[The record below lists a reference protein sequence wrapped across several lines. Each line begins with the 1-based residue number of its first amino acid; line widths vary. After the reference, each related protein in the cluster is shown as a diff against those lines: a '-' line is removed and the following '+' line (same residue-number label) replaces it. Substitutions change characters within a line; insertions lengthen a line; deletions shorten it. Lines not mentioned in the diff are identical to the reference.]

1 MIEILQIVLGFAIG
15 YAIASFS
22 ESFLHAIVGHASERA
37 RALWHRHPRLFHFM
51 IQSYYRHNFIHHE
64 ATFKED
70 FHQMFTCEAHQAE
83 LDASIPDWHRDRIKR
98 EMYGL
103 TISLKCYFS
112 FNVILI
118 PTLLLIGYG
127 IGPWAAVG
135 FAPWLLLKPLWTLT
149 IHKLL
154 HHDLETARRMAPFG
168 VKWLVGTAYYR
179 WMMRNHFMHHNEQST
194 NFNLIPGG
202 DYLWGK
208 ARRATPEEK
217 REMARLGMYK
227 PSSTPSLEGQGA

>member
-1 MIEILQIVLGFAIG
+1 MELLLIFCGFGIG
-15 YAIASFS
+15 YLIATFS

-37 RALWHRHPRLFHFM
+37 RALWHRYPRLFHFM

-64 ATFKED
+64 ATFKEN
-70 FHQMFTCEAHQAE
+70 FQEMFLSDAHQAE

-118 PTLLLIGYG
+118 PTLVLIYLY
-127 IGPWAAVG
+127 IGPWAAAG

-154 HHDLETARRMAPFG
+154 HHDKATARKMAPPG

-179 WMMRNHFMHHNEQST
+179 WMERNHYMHHNEQST

-208 ARRATPEEK
+208 GRFPTPEEK
-217 REMARLGMYK
+217 AEMARLGMYG
-227 PSSTPSLEGQGA
+227 PGTAVQWENQGA